1 MINKFFKTIHNKYSR
16 FFKFIF
22 FLRYLLAIFV
32 TAITLFLTIPIFF
45 NYEKR
50 EDFIKNYLIDNYN
63 FEIRKYE
70 NIKYKPFPVPRLEL
84 KNVQINLKKSDTNLD
99 VNKFKIYPNIL
110 SIYNFNDFKASK
122 IILYENTAN
131 LEISKSSDFIKQ
143 LLNQTKKLSIN
154 DLEIKIINNKKIL
167 LRLENIHFANFGYK
181 KNYIKGK
188 VFGKKF
194 KAELGKNFK
203 SINFSILNSGITADL
218 ELNENQNKGR
228 KTGIF
233 KSKILNTNFKFNFEY
248 KNDKLKIFNSYFRSK
263 NLSFD
268 NESLITF
275 QPFLE
280 IKTKFKIEEFNFK
293 KFKKNNFNQIIE
305 FKDNI
310 KKINSKNIINY
321 KSKKFPGEYIDD
333 FNLQLDLAYGR
344 VFFKKNFLFV
354 ENSFK
359 CVGSLN
365 ILEEYPLL
373 YFDCSAIINNK
384 KKLFKKLSIKIKNN
398 NDILRLKVKGN
409 LNILNK
415 KINFDKILLNE
426 NNSSKADLK
435 YFKNTFENIL
445 FDKSFFEIFDLK
457 KIKNYIL
464 EII

>member
-1 MINKFFKTIHNKYSR
+1 M
-16 FFKFIF
+16 
-22 FLRYLLAIFV
+22 
-32 TAITLFLTIPIFF
+32 TIPIFF

-110 SIYNFNDFKASK
+110 SIYNFNDFKVSK
-122 IILYENTAN
+122 IILNENTAN

-275 QPFLE
+275 QPFFRN
-280 IKTKFKIEEFNFK
+280 KNKI
-293 KFKKNNFNQIIE
+293 
-305 FKDNI
+305 
-310 KKINSKNIINY
+310 
-321 KSKKFPGEYIDD
+321 
-333 FNLQLDLAYGR
+333 
-344 VFFKKNFLFV
+344 
-354 ENSFK
+354 
-359 CVGSLN
+359 
-365 ILEEYPLL
+365 
-373 YFDCSAIINNK
+373 
-384 KKLFKKLSIKIKNN
+384 
-398 NDILRLKVKGN
+398 
-409 LNILNK
+409 
-415 KINFDKILLNE
+415 
-426 NNSSKADLK
+426 
-435 YFKNTFENIL
+435 
-445 FDKSFFEIFDLK
+445 
-457 KIKNYIL
+457 
-464 EII
+464 